1 MNNQFLI
8 LVDTLFGVI
17 LIPLGICLHFSLK
30 FIKKFIRTN
39 PKRFLVIKLLG
50 AGNFLPIKNTLARKD
65 IDIVTVKSNF
75 LTLKHFHI
83 GSQIYVIDDTNILT
97 LAITSLLV
105 FIQLLFRD
113 YVQVINLE
121 LESKFAKF
129 LSLITPASI
138 LSGISS
144 QNKSF
149 LDSLIYDT
157 YLVTPLMLSK
167 AEIVSQLLSFKK
179 KKNVLVDSLVN
190 NHKRIFL
197 ERFFPLKNINKVSIF
212 PSCSSTD
219 ALRRLSI
226 LDWEFI
232 LIKLSNNNKVKVIN
246 IIFANSED
254 CQYREFSDL
263 LVKLNLEKIQLILTD
278 FPNFVAIIE
287 GSNLVVSVD
296 SQALHISQFL
306 HKRAIAIYGPTSPFG
321 INLENTT
328 YPITNSLQCSPC
340 THKYI
345 KLPCNNT
352 APCMK
357 FKSEYFNIFD

>member
-129 LSLITPASI
+129 LSLITH
-138 LSGISS
+138 
-144 QNKSF
+144 F
-149 LDSLIYDT
+149 
-157 YLVTPLMLSK
+157 
-167 AEIVSQLLSFKK
+167 FKQIK
-179 KKNVLVDSLVN
+179 
-190 NHKRIFL
+190 
-197 ERFFPLKNINKVSIF
+197 EINKNRIWR
-212 PSCSSTD
+212 TYH
-219 ALRRLSI
+219 
-226 LDWEFI
+226 
-232 LIKLSNNNKVKVIN
+232 KL
-246 IIFANSED
+246 
-254 CQYREFSDL
+254 
-263 LVKLNLEKIQLILTD
+263 T
-278 FPNFVAIIE
+278 
-287 GSNLVVSVD
+287 
-296 SQALHISQFL
+296 
-306 HKRAIAIYGPTSPFG
+306 
-321 INLENTT
+321 
-328 YPITNSLQCSPC
+328 
-340 THKYI
+340 
-345 KLPCNNT
+345 
-352 APCMK
+352 
-357 FKSEYFNIFD
+357 KS